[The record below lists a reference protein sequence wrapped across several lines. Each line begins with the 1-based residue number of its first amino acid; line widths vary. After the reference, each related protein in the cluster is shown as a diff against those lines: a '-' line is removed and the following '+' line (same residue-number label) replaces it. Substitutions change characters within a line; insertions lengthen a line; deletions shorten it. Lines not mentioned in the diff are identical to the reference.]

1 MAKTYNFRTETY
13 NKPSN
18 PSKANEKFESD
29 DEELYPVE
37 YLDKL
42 NDCLVK
48 LNPFLEDDFQSEY
61 LKGYFQGD
69 KLLLTIANKLG
80 HIKKEWLIEKLRTQ
94 LHTLDPSDPW
104 DRNDGKKLK
113 DKKGWF
119 VVSEEAFKNG
129 GTHFH
134 VFICL
139 SERKRK
145 TLGQLQSILKLEN
158 ELVTATPFIR
168 AVKGKNWDS
177 ALRYVLKEDRTPF
190 CSLGSARLLT
200 YLNNLDS
207 GSLKENDKI
216 KKLIKAIINESEFLK
231 PEDIKSKENLRSEV
245 SDVSEISEMSDI
257 DSSMKVGRVGKEDKI
272 QIKKLETETVFL
284 NSLMP
289 GSYHFNSSNP
299 IKIKYLVNLIKNHY
313 ACNYIARLSP
323 FLTPTRKSME
333 NVLSKLTKNPIV
345 IISGFP
351 HTPENRQLMLSLL
364 TEINLYFDNDN
375 KELENSLVFLCD
387 DGGRFK
393 LEIVNKMGD
402 FITFIDENF
411 NLISKKDLMGPDIQ
425 INLNSGDV
433 NNNYYGLEKKEFSNL
448 KKEIREELRQELIV
462 EVTHLTAKMTNE
474 MTAKIKEEVTAKITN
489 ELKMNL
495 FAEVKEELKEE
506 LKAEL
511 MKNLSPQ
518 R

>member
-1 MAKTYNFRTETY
+1 MAKTYIFRIETY
-13 NKPSN
+13 NKPTK
-18 PSKANEKFESD
+18 PNEKFESKKA
-29 DEELYPVE
+29 ELYPVE
-37 YLDKL
+37 YRDIL
-42 NDCLVK
+42 NNFLVK
-48 LNPFLEDDFQSEY
+48 LNPFLEDNFQSEY

-113 DKKGWF
+113 DKKCWF

-245 SDVSEISEMSDI
+245 SDVSEISDI
-257 DSSMKVGRVGKEDKI
+257 DSSMKVGRVVKEDKI
-272 QIKKLETETVFL
+272 QIKKLETETLFL

-393 LEIVNKMGD
+393 LEIVNEMGD

-448 KKEIREELRQELIV
+448 KKEIREELRQELRQELIV
-462 EVTHLTAKMTNE
+462 
-474 MTAKIKEEVTAKITN
+474 EVTAKITN

-506 LKAEL
+506 LKKELTAEL
-511 MKNLSPQ
+511 RKDLSPHLAVK
-518 R
+518 